1 VNKRKRVAWHKHLAA
16 AKKLQEKRKAQR
28 GAATATATTTATKR

>member
-1 VNKRKRVAWHKHLAA
+1 MNKRKRVAWRKHRVA

-28 GAATATATTTATKR
+28 GTATATATTAAAKR